1 MQIAAGMLF
10 SVIAVKLVEGAYPR
24 ERKIFGWHPLNPAP
38 SAASIAAAT
47 AAATGVPAAAAA
59 LLPKQ
64 KEPPQGVHHS
74 RYPGIVTA
82 DTSQM
87 LTSTVSSSK

>member
-1 MQIAAGMLF
+1 MNHFWSSDCEVFAQIAASMLF
-10 SVIAVKLVEGAYPR
+10 SVIAVKLGEGAYPR

-47 AAATGVPAAAAA
+47 AAATDVPAAAAA

-64 KEPPQGVHHS
+64 KEPP
-74 RYPGIVTA
+74 
-82 DTSQM
+82 
-87 LTSTVSSSK
+87 